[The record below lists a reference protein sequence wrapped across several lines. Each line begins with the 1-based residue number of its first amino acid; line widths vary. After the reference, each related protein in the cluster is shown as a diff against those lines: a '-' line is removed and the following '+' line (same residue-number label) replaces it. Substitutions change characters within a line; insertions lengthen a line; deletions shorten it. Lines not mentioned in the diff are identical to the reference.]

1 MPGPSDVLILLGLVA
16 AVALLAL
23 VLVVFLW
30 QAERRRGQARIE
42 QLLQEHEEILTE
54 ARRESVQKSRSS
66 LKGQIA
72 EQMAPLLPGF
82 RYLPADARF
91 LGDPIDYL
99 VFSGYTDLRDNRTGA
114 SDLDIVLLEV
124 KQGASSLSPFQ
135 RAIAKSVQEG
145 RVRFEILRISEEGAL
160 SSETWRPRNAAHPRG
175 AGEPGRLP

>member
-1 MPGPSDVLILLGLVA
+1 MPGSSDVLVLLGLVA

-42 QLLQEHEEILTE
+42 GLLQEHERTIAE
-54 ARRESVQKSRSS
+54 ARRESLQKSRSS

-91 LGDPIDYL
+91 LGDPVDYV
-99 VFSGYTDLRDNRTGA
+99 VFSGYTALRDSRTEA
-114 SDLDIVLLEV
+114 TDLEIVLLEV

-135 RAIAKSVQEG
+135 RAIGKSVLEG
-145 RVRFEILRISEEGAL
+145 RVRFEILRISEDGAL
-160 SSETWRPRNAAHPRG
+160 SSETWRPRHAGVPGG
-175 AGEPGRLP
+175 AGEPRRLP

>member
-1 MPGPSDVLILLGLVA
+1 MPGDVVILLGMVA

-30 QAERRRGQARIE
+30 RTDRARSQARIE
-42 QLLQEHEEILTE
+42 GLLQDHERGVSEE
-54 ARRESVQKSRSS
+54 RRESVLKSRSS

-91 LGDPIDYL
+91 LGDPIDYV
-99 VFSGYTDLRDNRTGA
+99 VFNGYSDARDRGVEA
-114 SDLDIVLLEV
+114 GLEIVLLEV

-135 RAIAKSVQEG
+135 RRIARSVQEG
-145 RVRFEILRISEEGAL
+145 RIRFEILRISDEGNLSTEE
-160 SSETWRPRNAAHPRG
+160 WRPRRG
-175 AGEPGRLP
+175 GETRQLP

>member
-1 MPGPSDVLILLGLVA
+1 MPGSSDVLILLGLVA

-23 VLVVFLW
+23 VMVVFLW
-30 QAERRRGQARIE
+30 QAERRRSQSRIE
-42 QLLQEHEEILTE
+42 QLLQEHDRILTD

-99 VFSGYTDLRDNRTGA
+99 VFSGYTDLRDNKTGA

-135 RAIAKSVQEG
+135 RAIARSVQEG

-160 SSETWRPRNAAHPRG
+160 SSETWRPRSAPQTRKEGGPR
-175 AGEPGRLP
+175 RLP

>member
-1 MPGPSDVLILLGLVA
+1 MPGSSDVLILLGLVA

-23 VLVVFLW
+23 VIVVFLW

-42 QLLQEHEEILTE
+42 QLLQEHEGILTD

-99 VFSGYTDLRDNRTGA
+99 VFSGYTDLRDNRTAA
-114 SDLDIVLLEV
+114 SELDIVLLEV
-124 KQGASSLSPFQ
+124 KQGASGLSTFQ
-135 RAIAKSVQEG
+135 KAIAKSVQEG

-160 SSETWRPRNAAHPRG
+160 STETWRPRR
-175 AGEPGRLP
+175 AGGSGQLP